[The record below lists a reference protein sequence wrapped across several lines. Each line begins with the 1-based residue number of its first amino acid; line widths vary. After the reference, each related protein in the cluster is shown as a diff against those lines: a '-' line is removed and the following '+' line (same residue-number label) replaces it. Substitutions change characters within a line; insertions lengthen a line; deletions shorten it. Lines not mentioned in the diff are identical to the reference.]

1 MKTLK
6 LLSYSL
12 LICFLLSSCGT
23 SFYDQYSFTET
34 LETKAN
40 ALSLVEVSD
49 QEYQQHKVA
58 AQALINKIDMMVS
71 YEKAKSKNEITIQMW
86 QYLQSDASSI
96 QQFLDLWETQ
106 GTLSS
111 DFKAEFKPQVAKI
124 FDLMANYENKKNEQ
138 SKLALLDLITM

>member
-6 LLSYSL
+6 LLSSSL
-12 LICFLLSSCGT
+12 LISFLLSSCGT

-49 QEYQQHKVA
+49 QEYQQHKAA

-86 QYLQSDASSI
+86 QFLQSDESSI

-106 GTLSS
+106 GTLSTA
-111 DFKAEFKPQVAKI
+111 FKAEFKPQVAKI